1 MRLRT
6 AWRLVC
12 VAALCAAPAFAL
24 DPARPLTQYG
34 REVWRSEQGLPQN
47 SVQALAQ
54 TRDGYLW
61 LGTQEG
67 LARFDGVRFVVFD
80 KTNTPAIRH
89 NSIQAL
95 LETRDAFARIET
107 PDHYTGWVAA
117 AGLNEYLDA
126 KAPRYAARGPVAEVT
141 SLMANLYRDPDVTT
155 ARPKAQA
162 PLGARLEVVK
172 PPEDPRKR
180 WVTVRLP
187 TGETAF
193 VQSGDV
199 RLGDAAD
206 PRPRGSE
213 ADLVATARRFTG
225 VPYLWGGMSVQ
236 GLDCSGLTSRVY
248 AVNGVEL
255 RRDADMQF
263 DDPRAQPVERGAL
276 RPGDLVFFG
285 EKKITHVGMYVGDG
299 RFINATTHTRP
310 DVHEESLDDPY
321 WVALY
326 RGARRPQ

>member
-1 MRLRT
+1 MIEPQARAKAKAGISGAACAFVLALT
-6 AWRLVC
+6 A
-12 VAALCAAPAFAL
+12 AAGAGT
-24 DPARPLTQYG
+24 PARQAVVLNTVENMYSAPSPDKD
-34 REVWRSEQGLPQN
+34 VVS
-47 SVQALAQ
+47 QAL
-54 TRDGYLW
+54 
-61 LGTQEG
+61 LGQ
-67 LARFDGVRFVVFD
+67 LV
-80 KTNTPAIRH
+80 
-89 NSIQAL
+89 SL

-117 AGLNEYLDA
+117 GGLFEYLDA

-141 SLMANLYRDPDVTT
+141 SLMANLYRDADVTT
-155 ARPKAQA
+155 ARPKSQA

-172 PPEDPRKR
+172 PPEDPQKR
-180 WVTVRLP
+180 WATVRLP
-187 TGETAF
+187 SGETAF

-199 RLGDAAD
+199 RLVDADA
-206 PRPRGSE
+206 PRARGSE

-225 VPYLWGGMSVQ
+225 VPYLWGGMSVH
-236 GLDCSGLTSRVY
+236 GVDCSGLTSRVY
-248 AVNGVEL
+248 AVNGVDL

-276 RPGDLVFFG
+276 RPGDLLFFG
-285 EKKITHVGMYVGDG
+285 QKKITHVGMYVGEG

>member
-1 MRLRT
+1 MIEPQARAKAKAGISGAACAFVLALT
-6 AWRLVC
+6 A
-12 VAALCAAPAFAL
+12 AAGAGT
-24 DPARPLTQYG
+24 PARQAVVLNTVENMYSAPSPDKD
-34 REVWRSEQGLPQN
+34 VVS
-47 SVQALAQ
+47 QAL
-54 TRDGYLW
+54 
-61 LGTQEG
+61 LGQ
-67 LARFDGVRFVVFD
+67 LV
-80 KTNTPAIRH
+80 
-89 NSIQAL
+89 SL

-117 AGLNEYLDA
+117 GGLFEYLDA

-141 SLMANLYRDPDVTT
+141 SLMANLYRDADVTT
-155 ARPKAQA
+155 ARPKSQA

-172 PPEDPRKR
+172 PPEDPQKR

-187 TGETAF
+187 SGETAF

-199 RLGDAAD
+199 RLVDADA
-206 PRPRGSE
+206 PRARGSE

-236 GLDCSGLTSRVY
+236 GVDCSGLTSRVY
-248 AVNGVEL
+248 AVNGVDL

-276 RPGDLVFFG
+276 RPGDLLFFG
-285 EKKITHVGMYVGDG
+285 QKKITHVGMYVGEG

>member
-1 MRLRT
+1 MIDLRGRAKTSAVACAFILALAGKAAADVT
-6 AWRLVC
+6 ARQAVVLGTAVNMYS
-12 VAALCAAPAFAL
+12 APNP
-24 DPARPLTQYG
+24 DKD
-34 REVWRSEQGLPQN
+34 VVS
-47 SVQALAQ
+47 QAL
-54 TRDGYLW
+54 
-61 LGTQEG
+61 LGQI
-67 LARFDGVRFVVFD
+67 VSV
-80 KTNTPAIRH
+80 
-89 NSIQAL
+89 
-95 LETRDAFARIET
+95 LETRDGFARVET
-107 PDHYTGWVAA
+107 PDHYAGWVAA
-117 AGLNEYLDA
+117 DGLFEYLDA
-126 KAPRYAARGPVAEVT
+126 KAPRYAARGTVAEVT
-141 SLMANLYRDPDVTT
+141 SLMANLYRDADVTT
-155 ARPKAQA
+155 ARPKSQA
-162 PLGARLEVVK
+162 PLGVQLEVVK
-172 PPEDPRKR
+172 PAEDPQKR

-187 TGETAF
+187 SGENAF

-199 RLGDAAD
+199 RLAEAGA
-206 PRPRGSE
+206 PRGRGSE

-255 RRDADMQF
+255 RRDADLQF
-263 DDPRAQPVERGAL
+263 DDPRAQPVERADL

-285 EKKITHVGMYVGDG
+285 QKKITHVGMYVGEG

>member
-1 MRLRT
+1 LIKPQARAKAKMSGAACAFVLALA
-6 AWRLVC
+6 AW
-12 VAALCAAPAFAL
+12 AGA
-24 DPARPLTQYG
+24 DTPARQAVILSTVENMYSAPNPDKD
-34 REVWRSEQGLPQN
+34 VVS
-47 SVQALAQ
+47 QAL
-54 TRDGYLW
+54 
-61 LGTQEG
+61 LGQ
-67 LARFDGVRFVVFD
+67 LV
-80 KTNTPAIRH
+80 
-89 NSIQAL
+89 SL

-117 AGLNEYLDA
+117 GGLFEYVDP

-141 SLMANLYRDPDVTT
+141 SLMANLYRDADVTS
-155 ARPKAQA
+155 ARPKSQA

-172 PPEDPRKR
+172 PAEDPQKR

-187 TGETAF
+187 SGETAF

-199 RLGDAAD
+199 RLGEADA
-206 PRPRGSE
+206 PRARGSE
-213 ADLVATARRFTG
+213 ADLVATARRFAG

-236 GLDCSGLTSRVY
+236 GIDCSGLTSRVY
-248 AVNGVEL
+248 AVNGIDL

-276 RPGDLVFFG
+276 RPGDLLFFG
-285 EKKITHVGMYVGDG
+285 QKKITHVGMYVGDG

-310 DVHEESLDDPY
+310 DVHEESLDDAY
-321 WVALY
+321 WALLY